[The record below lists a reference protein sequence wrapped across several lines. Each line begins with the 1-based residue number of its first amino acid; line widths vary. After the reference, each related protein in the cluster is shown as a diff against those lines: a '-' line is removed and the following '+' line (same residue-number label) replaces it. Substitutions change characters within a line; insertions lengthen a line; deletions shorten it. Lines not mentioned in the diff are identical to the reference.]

1 MKAASRNFNLRN
13 VLVRI
18 ENLAYAFEFKKEYAE
33 ALPERKHLVRT
44 ACGSGRLNFS
54 YQSANESEINRPLP
68 LTVLTEKG
76 FSFPKP
82 FTEHIPAAKA
92 SP

>member
-1 MKAASRNFNLRN
+1 

-18 ENLAYAFEFKKEYAE
+18 ENLACAFEFKRICR

-44 ACGSGRLNFS
+44 ACGSGRLNF
-54 YQSANESEINRPLP
+54 NHRERPKSEINHPLP
-68 LTVLTEKG
+68 QAVLTEKG

-82 FTEHIPAAKA
+82 FAFDL
-92 SP
+92 

>member
-44 ACGSGRLNFS
+44 ACGSGRLNF
-54 YQSANESEINRPLP
+54 NHRERPKSEINRRYRRR
-68 LTVLTEKG
+68 
-76 FSFPKP
+76 F
-82 FTEHIPAAKA
+82 
-92 SP
+92 